1 MAKVIS
7 QLFQMPELKIL
18 NYVVVE
24 NYVSK
29 NLPHIT
35 SNEKYASKEEESEIY
50 DIVDYLNRN
59 KIFIHVNRNI
69 FLILT

>member
-24 NYVSK
+24 NYISK

-35 SNEKYASKEEESEIY
+35 SNEKYASKEDESEIY